1 MATIPR
7 YTDQVKTSAGYT
19 GRFVAAQTTDL
30 TDKALA
36 NAGESVM
43 KAASYM
49 GKIVEEEQEKIAQTQ
64 IQEANEKLL
73 RGELSIRQKY
83 LTTTGE
89 NALGSKDKSLSDL
102 ASADMDELKK
112 SIIGGM
118 NPNAAKEFEKNY
130 FKRAIDVQSDVTNHS
145 IKETNKHQEQVYQSS
160 YKSAIDMV
168 ANDPSKADQM
178 VKYLENDLIGR
189 EAIKKG
195 WSGEQYREVTR
206 KAESEIRT
214 VQLYNM
220 MKTDPVSAM
229 ELLDDLKAGDK
240 LTKEDSVRISPQ
252 VEVRYHTAAA
262 LAVDGDMQKD
272 YIKDIKNSD
281 IKEAVQKEVDS
292 VHLNRRKDINE
303 KAGYI
308 LDKYDKILTDPKNK
322 LPSREAFRQQ
332 VYKEM
337 PDKDMMNERNSVMAI
352 YDREVDRRRPKG
364 EPGMNELN
372 IEMYKA
378 KIETMILKSGTQDP
392 NIVFQWNKEGRIP
405 ANMVSEARAMI
416 KENAKDPSVGKFVSD
431 FSNEKKSYFG
441 NSKESKEQFE
451 RRLQGDIRVAQ
462 SLKGAKLTD
471 AEIRGIGERNLK
483 AYADSR
489 FFAGSRQDEYEK
501 KFYRQPELGTAAY
514 KRNKYQSPLTSLLQD
529 VQDPQGKFV
538 KKFGKKAAATAYA
551 DPTQGA
557 VWVIDGNRK
566 FRIGFDGDILELV
579 K

>member
-7 YTDQVKTSAGYT
+7 YNEQVKTAPGYT
-19 GRFVAAQTTDL
+19 GRFTAAQTSDL

-36 NAGESVM
+36 NAGESAM
-43 KAASYM
+43 KAATYM
-49 GKIVEEEQEKIAQTQ
+49 GKIVEAEQESIAQTQ
-64 IQEANEKLL
+64 IQAANEKLL
-73 RGELSIRQKY
+73 KGELGIRQKY
-83 LTTTGE
+83 MTITGE
-89 NALGSKDKSLSDL
+89 AALGSKDKSLSDM
-102 ASADMDELKK
+102 AAADMEALKK
-112 SIIGGM
+112 ETMSGM
-118 NPNAAKEFEKNY
+118 NPLAAKEFEKNY

-145 IKETNKHQEQVYQSS
+145 IKETNKHQEAVYKSS
-160 YKSAIDMV
+160 YQSAIDMV

-178 VKYLENDLIGR
+178 SAYLTNDLVAR
-189 EAIKKG
+189 QAIKQN
-195 WSGEQYREVTR
+195 WSMEQYNEVTR
-206 KAESEIRT
+206 KAESEVRT

-229 ELLDDLKAGDK
+229 KLLEELKANDK
-240 LTKEDSVRISPQ
+240 LVKDDVLKISAP
-252 VEVRYHTAAA
+252 VEIRYHTAAA
-262 LAVDGDMQKD
+262 LAVDGQMQKD
-272 YIKDIKNSD
+272 YIKDIKNTD
-281 IKEAVQKEVDS
+281 IREEVQKEVNT
-292 VHLNRRKDINE
+292 VNLNRRRDIDE
-303 KAGYI
+303 KAGSI
-308 LDKYDKILTDPKNK
+308 LDKYDKFLTDPKNK

-337 PDKDMMNERNSVMAI
+337 PDKDMMNERHSVMAI
-352 YDREVDRRRPKG
+352 YDREADRRKPKSDAG
-364 EPGMNELN
+364 TNELN
-372 IEMYKA
+372 RELMKA
-378 KIETMILKSGTQDP
+378 QVESMILRSGTQDP
-392 NIVFQWNKEGRIP
+392 NMAFQWFRDKKIP
-405 ANMVSEARAMI
+405 ANMVAEARAMI
-416 KENAKDPSVGKFVSD
+416 KENAKDPSVGKFVTD

-483 AYADSR
+483 AYSDSR
-489 FFAGSRQDEYEK
+489 MFSGYRQDDYEK
-501 KFYRQPELGTAAY
+501 KFYKQPELGTAAY

-551 DPTQGA
+551 DPSQGA

-566 FRIGFDGDILELV
+566 FRIGFDGEILELV